1 MTRRPPFPPAA
12 AGLPR
17 TVEERLRGP
26 AVLSPSVTVTR
37 IGAAAAR
44 AVLAP
49 AGRVRW
55 LAVAGGLAAILAW
68 LLSGTGPA
76 RAPFAAAGF
85 GWWAGLASG
94 CLTISGLVA
103 LARVDWRCGIIR
115 LAQTAALLAALV
127 STVLACLS
135 AALHPASAD
144 RTTLLMALSA
154 VTVSAFGQWAAA
166 LVPDLADL
174 RDRPEAQRVSWRA
187 AFYRRAAA
195 GWHGSSWQWFVW
207 ERACRAL
214 ALVGI
219 LAAFALQTDLALTL
233 AARTDRHDT
242 LLPVALVVG
251 AVLSGAGL
259 IAMLAALLRR
269 EPGFDGFVTGRHL
282 DILGRLILALGL
294 AGLYC
299 HVTEAVIAGLHG
311 TEAERAIVAQRLTGA
326 EAPAFWTLMLAG
338 LLPTQA
344 LWVGAARRS
353 AVTLGL
359 VGALAALG
367 AGAFHLLIVPSDLPS
382 GPASPLPGL
391 LAMAVGSA
399 ALFGLGLRVA
409 FRLVPAVSIAEL
421 RGLALL
427 HNRRPVALP
436 PEGAGPP
443 PRAGL
448 AAAFASEA
456 GLVEGLR
463 GLGTPMPALHLDAY
477 GPAPMPEAA
486 AALRR
491 DERIVREAAL
501 IGAVLAGSAFLLA
514 QAAILAAETPGGL
527 AALPALAWARLAI
540 PTLSA
545 AAAGGA
551 LGAAAALAWHL
562 RQPAPEVGPPPDW
575 REVFVLTLV
584 PAADGPSPETS
595 LETSP
600 GTSLGTSL
608 GSWARRLSALP
619 EKAGRPLALRR
630 AGTGRESAP

>member
-1 MTRRPPFPPAA
+1 
-12 AGLPR
+12 
-17 TVEERLRGP
+17 
-26 AVLSPSVTVTR
+26 
-37 IGAAAAR
+37 
-44 AVLAP
+44 
-49 AGRVRW
+49 
-55 LAVAGGLAAILAW
+55 
-68 LLSGTGPA
+68 
-76 RAPFAAAGF
+76 
-85 GWWAGLASG
+85 
-94 CLTISGLVA
+94 
-103 LARVDWRCGIIR
+103 
-115 LAQTAALLAALV
+115 
-127 STVLACLS
+127 
-135 AALHPASAD
+135 
-144 RTTLLMALSA
+144 MALSA

-382 GPASPLPGL
+382 GPASPSPACWRWPSGRPPCSASVCASPSASCRRCRSPNCAGWPSSITAAPSPSRRRGPVPRPGR
-391 LAMAVGSA
+391 GS
-399 ALFGLGLRVA
+399 
-409 FRLVPAVSIAEL
+409 PPPSP
-421 RGLALL
+421 
-427 HNRRPVALP
+427 RRPGWSRGCAASEPRCRPCISTPTVRRRCRR
-436 PEGAGPP
+436 PP
-443 PRAGL
+443 P
-448 AAAFASEA
+448 
-456 GLVEGLR
+456 
-463 GLGTPMPALHLDAY
+463 P
-477 GPAPMPEAA
+477 
-486 AALRR
+486 
-491 DERIVREAAL
+491 
-501 IGAVLAGSAFLLA
+501 SA
-514 QAAILAAETPGGL
+514 
-527 AALPALAWARLAI
+527 
-540 PTLSA
+540 
-545 AAAGGA
+545 
-551 LGAAAALAWHL
+551 
-562 RQPAPEVGPPPDW
+562 
-575 REVFVLTLV
+575 
-584 PAADGPSPETS
+584 
-595 LETSP
+595 
-600 GTSLGTSL
+600 GTS
-608 GSWARRLSALP
+608 GSCARR
-619 EKAGRPLALRR
+619 R
-630 AGTGRESAP
+630 